1 VSGDKQAF
9 RERVWASLEQAGAA
23 RFPGA
28 RGRIPNFTGAEAAAA
43 RLAGLPEWERAAA
56 LKSNPDSPQ
65 LPVRTRALDDGK
77 IVYMAVPKLA
87 DAMPFLALDPARL
100 RVPFRKAASIKGSAS
115 AGAPVSFEQMH
126 PLDLI
131 VCGSVVV
138 NRAGARIGKGGG
150 YSDLEFALAT
160 EAGLI
165 GEDTV
170 VVTTV
175 HPVQV
180 LDEDLPETEHDFR
193 VDLVVTPDEAIRC
206 NRGSARHRPAGIIW
220 DHLDDEKIAAIPA
233 LAARRPTGPRQA

>member
-1 VSGDKQAF
+1 VSGDDKQAF
-9 RERVWASLEQAGAA
+9 RERVWAGLQQAGAA

-43 RLAGLPEWERAAA
+43 RIAGLREWERASA
-56 LKSNPDSPQ
+56 LKANPDSPQ

-87 DAMPFLALDPARL
+87 DAMPFFALDPARL
-100 RVPFRKAASIKGSAS
+100 RVPPMKAASIKGAAS
-115 AGAPVSFEQMH
+115 AGKPVSFEQMR
-126 PLDLI
+126 PLDLV

-150 YSDLEFALAT
+150 FSDLEFALAT

-165 GEDTV
+165 GAHTV
-170 VVTTV
+170 VATTV

-193 VDLVVTPDEAIRC
+193 VDLIVTPDEIIRTA
-206 NRGSARHRPAGIIW
+206 GGHRPLGIIW

-233 LAARRPTGPRQA
+233 LAARRPAQPPRA